1 MLEVQGLCAGYG
13 RSEVLREVSL
23 DVPKGALI
31 SLLGPN
37 GAGKT
42 TLMRSISGLTRVTK
56 GEILFEGRSIR
67 QRPPAAIVAEG
78 IIHVPQGRMLF
89 PDLTVEENLQLGA
102 YLDRARREYRRS
114 LDRVEKLFPLLRER
128 RHHPAGVLSGGEQ
141 QMLAIGRA
149 LMAGPRL
156 LLLDEPSL
164 GLAPR
169 IVTQIFD
176 VLAQINRDGVTILLA
191 EQNAMVALRRTQ
203 FAYVLESGALAH
215 AGPTARLAES
225 QEIQR
230 SYLGVA

>member
-1 MLEVQGLCAGYG
+1 MLEIRGLCAGYG

-23 DVPKGALI
+23 EVPKGGLI

-42 TLMRSISGLTRVTK
+42 TLMRSVSGLTRITK
-56 GEILFEGRSIR
+56 GEILFEGRSIS
-67 QRPPAAIVAEG
+67 QRSPAAIVAEG

-102 YLDRARREYRRS
+102 YLVEARRSYRRNVE
-114 LDRVEKLFPLLRER
+114 RVEKLFPLLRER

-215 AGPTARLAES
+215 AGPTAQLAES